1 MPELLLELFSEEI
14 PARMQRQA
22 AEQLKQ
28 TVMDRLSKEGL
39 LVEAVRTFVTPRRLT
54 CVVDGLPAVQPDICE
69 ERKGPR
75 TDAPEKA
82 IEGFLKSTG
91 LTLDQCQTKED
102 KKGSFYVAI
111 IEKKGQ
117 STADFL
123 KTFVPELVRGFSW
136 PKSMRWGAG
145 EMRWVRPL
153 HAIVCIFDGEVVP
166 CEVDGI
172 ASGNTTW
179 GHRFLGPDPLNV
191 SSFED
196 YCDKLQSAH
205 VVLDLEQRRRI
216 IAEDAKTLTFAEGF
230 ELIDDNDLL
239 EENAGLTE
247 WPVTMVGSIDDG
259 FVKGVEQGGLPPEV
273 LTSAM
278 KKHQKY
284 FSVNDPKTGGL
295 AARFVMVSNLVAK
308 DGGKQIV
315 AGNERVLRA
324 RLSDAKFFWDQDRKH
339 SLESRVEKLNDIVF
353 HAKLGSVYD
362 KVQRI
367 AALAQYLAPL
377 VSADPA
383 QCARAAKLAKAD
395 LTTGMVGEFADL
407 QGLMG
412 RYYARHDGEPA
423 EVANAVYEHY
433 APLGPSDVCPS
444 SPVSVTVALA
454 DKLDTLVGF
463 WAIDEKPTGS
473 KDPYALRRA
482 ALGVIRLLLEN
493 DIRLNLIDMMTKALA
508 INNRRRFPDDTIE
521 WGGRKV
527 DKVPVE
533 LFHFFADR
541 LKVYLRDRGIAHT
554 VIDAVF
560 ALEGEQDLVLMVNRM
575 RALNAFLETDDGT
588 NLLTAYARATNILQ
602 IEEKKDKADYAGA
615 PDPALFTETVERELH
630 NLMAKAVGDAATH
643 IENENFESAM
653 GTLAG
658 LREPVDRFFDT
669 VKVNDDDPKVRKN
682 RLLMLSQIRSVLSS
696 VADFSKLDN

>member
-14 PARMQRQA
+14 PARMQRKA

-28 TVMDRLSKEGL
+28 AVMDRLSKEGL
-39 LVEAVRTFVTPRRLT
+39 LAEAVRTFVTPRRLT
-54 CVVDGLPAVQPDICE
+54 CVVDGLPAVQPDIRE

-91 LTLDQCQTKED
+91 LTLDDCQTKED

-117 STADFL
+117 ATADFL
-123 KTFVPELVRGFSW
+123 KAFVPELVRGFSW

-153 HAIVCIFDGEVVP
+153 HAILCVFDGEVIP

-172 ASGNTTW
+172 ESGGTTW
-179 GHRFLGPDPLNV
+179 GHRFLGPDALNA
-191 SSFED
+191 SNFDE

-230 ELIDDNDLL
+230 ELVDDNDLL

-247 WPVTMVGSIDDG
+247 WPITMVGSIDEG
-259 FVKGVEQGGLPPEV
+259 FVKPVEQGGLPPEV

-295 AARFVMVSNLVAK
+295 AARFVMVSNLIAK

-324 RLSDAKFFWDQDRKH
+324 RLSDAKFFWDQDRKQP
-339 SLESRVEKLNDIVF
+339 LDARVEKLQDIVF
-353 HAKLGSVYD
+353 HAKLGTVYD
-362 KVQRI
+362 KVQRVTQ
-367 AALAQYLAPL
+367 LAEYLAPF
-377 VSADPA
+377 VGADAELCA
-383 QCARAAKLAKAD
+383 QAAKLAKAD

-412 RYYARHDGEPA
+412 RYYARHDGVPA
-423 EVANAVYEHY
+423 DVANAVYEHY
-433 APLGPSDVCPS
+433 APLGPSDQCPS
-444 SPVSVTVALA
+444 APVSVAVALA
-454 DKLDTLVGF
+454 DKIDTLVAF

-493 DIRLNLIDMMTKALA
+493 DVRLSLTEALSQGAGVLANAKAATADTDQLA
-508 INNRRRFPDDTIE
+508 SL
-521 WGGRKV
+521 WA
-527 DKVPVE
+527 
-533 LFHFFADR
+533 FFADR
-541 LKVYLRDRGIAHT
+541 LKVYLRDRGIAHN

-602 IEEKKDKADYAGA
+602 IEEKKDKTSYSGA
-615 PDPALFTETVERELH
+615 PDPDKFTETVERELH
-630 NLMAKAVGDAATH
+630 NLMAEAVAEAASQ
-643 IENENFESAM
+643 IEQEQFESAM
-653 GTLAG
+653 AAISN
-658 LREPVDRFFDT
+658 LRKPVDDFFDT
-669 VKVNDDDPKVRKN
+669 VKVNDDDPKVREN
-682 RLLMLSQIRSVLSS
+682 RLLMLSQIRSVLHS